1 MTGKDII
8 TEFGALL
15 GKGESEL
22 ERNHPRIVEQIKL
35 LWGYEEFYLYLNR
48 LLIVERERN
57 RQGFSPEVILEL
69 DKLREIHEKQ
79 FPSNHHDK
87 SSNHS
92 HFW

>member
-1 MTGKDII
+1 MTRKDSIR
-8 TEFGALL
+8 EFGTFL
-15 GKGESEL
+15 GNGESEL

-35 LWGYEEFYLYLNR
+35 LWGYEEFYLYLDR
-48 LLIVERERN
+48 LSIVEKERN

-69 DKLREIHEKQ
+69 DKLREIHEER